1 MPKPNKNDCK
11 NGKQTDLLVQGARSA
26 VENLYNT
33 SEWHKLPL
41 SIKVCESQTKWPE
54 YLNKKIFH
62 IWQELKRKN

>member
-33 SEWHKLPL
+33 SE
-41 SIKVCESQTKWPE
+41 
-54 YLNKKIFH
+54 
-62 IWQELKRKN
+62 